1 LTSPTD
7 TEDLKG
13 TKTLDQV
20 IPIELINNTNIL
32 LVLVSSLLLL
42 LVIFLVLFFRVQRRI
57 TDLRATFRELNS
69 NVHQTVGKLETLIH
83 QHSAIVD
90 NIRSTE
96 LVVSKDVDALRHE
109 LVRQVE
115 KIFDLSNEEFART
128 TEILIPRIEAYKR
141 LWEISETVT
150 DVKSQFDTADK
161 ETIINELNSWYFE
174 DGNGIFLSTEASESF
189 RKAIRALK
197 KSNINDIKSRFSD
210 LRIQL
215 KNDIAVYDEIDT
227 EQALE
232 DLSA

>member
-1 LTSPTD
+1 
-7 TEDLKG
+7 
-13 TKTLDQV
+13 
-20 IPIELINNTNIL
+20 
-32 LVLVSSLLLL
+32 

-57 TDLRATFRELNS
+57 TDLRATFRDLNS

>member
-1 LTSPTD
+1 M
-7 TEDLKG
+7 
-13 TKTLDQV
+13 DQV

-57 TDLRATFRELNS
+57 TDLRATFRDLNS

-174 DGNGIFLSTEASESF
+174 DGNGIFLSTEASDSL
-189 RKAIRALK
+189 RKAIRALR

-215 KNDIAVYDEIDT
+215 KNDIAVYDEIDA

-232 DLSA
+232 DLTA

>member
-1 LTSPTD
+1 LN
-7 TEDLKG
+7 
-13 TKTLDQV
+13 QV
-20 IPIELINNTNIL
+20 IPVELINNTNIL
-32 LVLVSSLLLL
+32 LILVSSLLLL

-57 TDLRATFRELNS
+57 TDLRATFRELNN

-150 DVKSQFDTADK
+150 DVKNQFDTADK

-174 DGNGIFLSTEASESF
+174 DGNGIFLSTEAGESF

-197 KSNINDIKSRFSD
+197 KSNMNDIKSRFSD

-215 KNDIAVYDEIDT
+215 KNDIAVYDEIDA

-232 DLSA
+232 DLTA

>member
-1 LTSPTD
+1 M
-7 TEDLKG
+7 
-13 TKTLDQV
+13 DQV
-20 IPIELINNTNIL
+20 IPVELINNTNIL

-42 LVIFLVLFFRVQRRI
+42 LIIFLVLFFRVQRRI
-57 TDLRATFRELNS
+57 SDLRATFRDLSN
-69 NVHQTVGKLETLIH
+69 NVHQTIGKLETLIH

-90 NIRSTE
+90 NIKSTE

-141 LWEISETVT
+141 LWEISERVT
-150 DVKSQFDTADK
+150 ETKDTLDSADK

-174 DGNGIFLSTEASESF
+174 DGNGIFLSAEASDCF

-210 LRIQL
+210 LRVQL
-215 KNDIAVYDEIDT
+215 KNDISVYDELNS

-232 DLSA
+232 DMSA

>member
-1 LTSPTD
+1 MN
-7 TEDLKG
+7 
-13 TKTLDQV
+13 QV
-20 IPIELINNTNIL
+20 IPIELINNASIL

-42 LVIFLVLFFRVQRRI
+42 LIVFLVLFFRVQRRI
-57 TDLRATFRELNS
+57 TDLRATFRDLSNS
-69 NVHQTVGKLETLIH
+69 VHQTNGKLETLIH

-141 LWEISETVT
+141 LWEISETINNAEA
-150 DVKSQFDTADK
+150 QLDTADK
-161 ETIINELNSWYFE
+161 ETIISELNSWYFE
-174 DGNGIFLSTEASESF
+174 EGNGIFLSTEASESF
-189 RKAIRALK
+189 RKAIRGLK
-197 KSNINDIKSRFSD
+197 KSNISDIKSRFSD

-215 KNDIAVYDEIDT
+215 KNDIAVYDELET

-232 DLSA
+232 DMTA

>member
-1 LTSPTD
+1 LN
-7 TEDLKG
+7 
-13 TKTLDQV
+13 QV
-20 IPIELINNTNIL
+20 IPVELINNTNIL
-32 LVLVSSLLLL
+32 LILVSSLLLL

-57 TDLRATFRELNS
+57 TDLRATFRELNN

-150 DVKSQFDTADK
+150 DVKNQFDTADK

-174 DGNGIFLSTEASESF
+174 DGNGIFLSTEAGESF

-197 KSNINDIKSRFSD
+197 KSNMNDIKSRFSD

-215 KNDIAVYDEIDT
+215 KNDISVYDEIDA

-232 DLSA
+232 DLTA

>member
-1 LTSPTD
+1 M
-7 TEDLKG
+7 
-13 TKTLDQV
+13 DQV

-69 NVHQTVGKLETLIH
+69 NVHHTVGKLETLIH

-109 LVRQVE
+109 LIRQVE

>member
-1 LTSPTD
+1 M
-7 TEDLKG
+7 
-13 TKTLDQV
+13 DQV
-20 IPIELINNTNIL
+20 IPSELINNTNIL
-32 LVLVSSLLLL
+32 LVLVSFLLLL

-57 TDLRATFRELNS
+57 TDLRTTFRELNS

-215 KNDIAVYDEIDT
+215 KNDISVYDEIDT

>member
-1 LTSPTD
+1 LN
-7 TEDLKG
+7 
-13 TKTLDQV
+13 QV
-20 IPIELINNTNIL
+20 IPVELINNTNIL

-42 LVIFLVLFFRVQRRI
+42 LIIFLVLFFRVQRRI
-57 TDLRATFRELNS
+57 TDLRTTFRDLN
-69 NVHQTVGKLETLIH
+69 NNIHQTVGKLETLIH

-141 LWEISETVT
+141 LWEISENVT
-150 DVKSQFDTADK
+150 GTKGSLDSADK

-174 DGNGIFLSTEASESF
+174 DGNGIFLSAEASESF

-197 KSNINDIKSRFSD
+197 KSNVNDIKSQFSD
-210 LRIQL
+210 LRVQL
-215 KNDIAVYDEIDT
+215 KNDIAVYDELDS

-232 DLSA
+232 DMSA

>member
-1 LTSPTD
+1 
-7 TEDLKG
+7 
-13 TKTLDQV
+13 LDQV
-20 IPIELINNTNIL
+20 IPVELINNTNIL

-42 LVIFLVLFFRVQRRI
+42 LIIFLVLFFRVQRRI
-57 TDLRATFRELNS
+57 SDLRATFRDLSN
-69 NVHQTVGKLETLIH
+69 NVHQTIGKLETLIH

-90 NIRSTE
+90 NIKSTE

-141 LWEISETVT
+141 LWEISERVT
-150 DVKSQFDTADK
+150 ETKDTLDSADK

-174 DGNGIFLSTEASESF
+174 DGNGIFLSAEASDCF

-210 LRIQL
+210 LRVQL
-215 KNDIAVYDEIDT
+215 KNDISVYDELNS

-232 DLSA
+232 DMSA

>member
-1 LTSPTD
+1 MN
-7 TEDLKG
+7 
-13 TKTLDQV
+13 QV

-32 LVLVSSLLLL
+32 LILVSSLLLL
-42 LVIFLVLFFRVQRRI
+42 LVVFLLLFFRVQRRI
-57 TDLRATFRELNS
+57 TDLRATFRDLSNS
-69 NVHQTVGKLETLIH
+69 VHQTNGKLETLIH

-141 LWEISETVT
+141 LWEISETINNAEA
-150 DVKSQFDTADK
+150 QLDTADK
-161 ETIINELNSWYFE
+161 ETIISELNSWYFE
-174 DGNGIFLSTEASESF
+174 QGNGIFLSTEASESF
-189 RKAIRALK
+189 RKAIRGLK

-215 KNDIAVYDEIDT
+215 KNDIAVYDELET

-232 DLSA
+232 DMTA

>member
-1 LTSPTD
+1 M
-7 TEDLKG
+7 
-13 TKTLDQV
+13 DQV

-57 TDLRATFRELNS
+57 TDLRATFRDLNS

-150 DVKSQFDTADK
+150 DAKSQFDTTDK

>member
-1 LTSPTD
+1 M
-7 TEDLKG
+7 
-13 TKTLDQV
+13 DQV

-57 TDLRATFRELNS
+57 TDLRATFRDLNS

>member
-1 LTSPTD
+1 MND
-7 TEDLKG
+7 
-13 TKTLDQV
+13 V
-20 IPIELINNTNIL
+20 IPVELINNTNIL
-32 LVLVSSLLLL
+32 LILVSSLLLL
-42 LVIFLVLFFRVQRRI
+42 LIIFLVLFFRVQRRI
-57 TDLRATFRELNS
+57 TDLRTTFRELNN

-150 DVKSQFDTADK
+150 GSKDRLDSADK

-174 DGNGIFLSTEASESF
+174 DGNGIFLSSEASESF
-189 RKAIRALK
+189 RKVIRALK

-215 KNDIAVYDEIDT
+215 KNDISVYDELDS

>member
-1 LTSPTD
+1 V
-7 TEDLKG
+7 
-13 TKTLDQV
+13 DQV
-20 IPIELINNTNIL
+20 SPVELRNNTNIL

-42 LVIFLVLFFRVQRRI
+42 LIIFLVLFFRVQRRI
-57 TDLRATFRELNS
+57 SDLRATFRDLSN
-69 NVHQTVGKLETLIH
+69 NVHQTIGKLETLIH

-90 NIRSTE
+90 NIKSTE

-141 LWEISETVT
+141 LWEISERVT
-150 DVKSQFDTADK
+150 ETKDTLDSADK

-174 DGNGIFLSTEASESF
+174 DGNGIFLSAEASDCF

-210 LRIQL
+210 LRVQL
-215 KNDIAVYDEIDT
+215 KNDISVYDELNS

-232 DLSA
+232 DMSA

>member
-1 LTSPTD
+1 MN
-7 TEDLKG
+7 
-13 TKTLDQV
+13 QV
-20 IPIELINNTNIL
+20 IPVELINNTNIL
-32 LVLVSSLLLL
+32 LILVSSLLLL

-57 TDLRATFRELNS
+57 TDLRATFRELNN

-150 DVKSQFDTADK
+150 DVKNQFDTADK

-174 DGNGIFLSTEASESF
+174 DGNGIFLSTEAGESF

-197 KSNINDIKSRFSD
+197 KSNMNDIKSRFSD

-215 KNDIAVYDEIDT
+215 KNDIAVYDEIDA

-232 DLSA
+232 DLTA

>member
-1 LTSPTD
+1 M
-7 TEDLKG
+7 
-13 TKTLDQV
+13 DQV
-20 IPIELINNTNIL
+20 IPGELINNTNIL

-57 TDLRATFRELNS
+57 TDLRSTFRELNN

-128 TEILIPRIEAYKR
+128 TEILVPRLEAYKR

-150 DVKSQFDTADK
+150 DIKSQFDTADK

-174 DGNGIFLSTEASESF
+174 DGNGIFLSTEASECF

-215 KNDIAVYDEIDT
+215 KNDVSVYDEIDT

-232 DLSA
+232 DLTA